1 MFHKIKK
8 VETLSNKMLKVEFEN
23 NEIKYY
29 DMKKVIEKIK
39 EFEILKD
46 EIIFND
52 AQIDVG
58 GYAVIWSDD
67 LDIDCEELYKNGT
80 QNLEE

>member
-8 VETLSNKMLKVEFEN
+8 VETLKNMILKIEFEN

-29 DMKKVIEKIK
+29 DMKNAIKKIK

-46 EIIFND
+46 EIIFNN
-52 AQIDVG
+52 AQVDIG
-58 GYAVIWSDD
+58 GYAVIWKSY
-67 LDIDCEELYKNGT
+67 LDIDCEELYQNGT
-80 QNLEE
+80 QSLKK